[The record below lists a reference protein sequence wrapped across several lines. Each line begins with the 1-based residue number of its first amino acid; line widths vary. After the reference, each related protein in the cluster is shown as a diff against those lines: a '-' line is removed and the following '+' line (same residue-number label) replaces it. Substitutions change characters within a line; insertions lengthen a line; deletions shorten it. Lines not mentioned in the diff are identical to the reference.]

1 MSLKNAHFIGICQCQ
16 IAKYY
21 KLGLF
26 DGAQKNTYLHDFT
39 SNGWQKTA

>member
-16 IAKYY
+16 IAKNY

-26 DGAQKNTYLHDFT
+26 EGAQKKHLFACFY
-39 SNGWQKTA
+39 